1 MAASQ
6 AHLQSL
12 TDTYQ
17 SLQLTLQDTI
27 SARQKLASQQQEN
40 LSVQKEFASLDDEAD
55 DSAIYKL
62 VGPVLLKQEK
72 AEAVLAVEGRL
83 AYIDKEIERVE
94 KTIGEMRDKS
104 EGMKMEVCIVS
115 YNPVSRVLM
124 LGIVADISTPE
135 PIARWSTRSLNLK
148 MAATITPSKHA
159 LIGRKPAIHQ

>member
-1 MAASQ
+1 MADPQ

-17 SLQLTLQDTI
+17 SMQLTLQDTI

-40 LSVQKEFASLDDEAD
+40 KSVQQEFATLDDDD

-94 KTIGEMRDKS
+94 KTIGDMRGKS
-104 EGMKMEVCIVS
+104 EGLKMEVCL
-115 YNPVSRVLM
+115 R
-124 LGIVADISTPE
+124 T
-135 PIARWSTRSLNLK
+135 TR
-148 MAATITPSKHA
+148 
-159 LIGRKPAIHQ
+159 